1 MFSSVELSGEVGMA
15 CETEFLKRLHEAGLR
30 LTPQREMVLRVLHD
44 VEGLVTAEAI
54 HRQVQESASAVDIS
68 TVYRTLDLLGEF
80 GFVAV
85 IEGDDGQRRYEL
97 LGLHGP
103 HVHLVCHRC
112 GAVEGIPLKEAQ
124 PFLAALRASHGFT
137 AIPEKLTIAGL
148 CRVCSK
154 ALEE

>member
-1 MFSSVELSGEVGMA
+1 MA

-30 LTPQREMVLRVLHD
+30 VTPQREMVLAALHE
-44 VEGLVTAEAI
+44 VEGLVTAEEV
-54 HRQVQESASAVDIS
+54 HHLVQKSASAVDIS
-68 TVYRTLDLLGEF
+68 TVYRTLDLLVQF

-85 IEGDDGQRRYEL
+85 IEGDDGHRRYEL

-112 GAVEGIPLKEAQ
+112 GAVEGIPLNEVQ
-124 PFLAALRASHGFT
+124 PLLAALQAAHGFT
-137 AIPEKLTIAGL
+137 VIPEKLTIAGL
-148 CRVCSK
+148 CKACSE